1 MKSDLVNKMKASLQK
16 SYCKGLPS
24 KVEHCSGLRSI
35 QLLLTPALLC
45 HKYTAQGM
53 QNSFIGGHFSL
64 CLYGMRAPIIDSFC
78 AWKPLI
84 MHRPWRQHM
93 YLVTFRNT
101 VSISTNESAP
111 LCYRHLFSL
120 QECLWY
126 FPDGW
131 NESDAVTQHDD
142 DHDVDADFGDQNLT
156 LPNPFL

>member
-1 MKSDLVNKMKASLQK
+1 MKASLQK
-16 SYCKGLPS
+16 SYCKVLPS

-93 YLVTFRNT
+93 YLVTFRKT
-101 VSISTNESAP
+101 VSRPMRVLHSVTTVTSSPFRNVCDISQMVGMS
-111 LCYRHLFSL
+111 
-120 QECLWY
+120 
-126 FPDGW
+126 
-131 NESDAVTQHDD
+131 
-142 DHDVDADFGDQNLT
+142 LT
-156 LPNPFL
+156 L